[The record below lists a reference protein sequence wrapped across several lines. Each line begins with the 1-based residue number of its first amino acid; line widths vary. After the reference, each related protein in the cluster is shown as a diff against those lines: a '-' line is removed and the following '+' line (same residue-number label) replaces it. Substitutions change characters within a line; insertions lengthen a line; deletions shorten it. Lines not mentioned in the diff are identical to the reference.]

1 MELTINEL
9 HFMKRQI
16 EARIEWINDNPD
28 DFSEEEGEIEALK
41 SLLSKLENIKYNLE
55 EAENGK

>member
-1 MELTINEL
+1 
-9 HFMKRQI
+9 MKRQL
-16 EARIEWINDNPD
+16 EARIEWINDNPN